1 MNFWIPAFKL
11 RPKIFLRAGRQVTI
25 NQWRLDDEQEMHVLP
40 GLYPVTLPF
49 IEARQALKVILAA
62 SAASPKKIFPYLPGA
77 HAENIS
83 STLVF
88 LPFIDQNHDWV
99 QPQTGTVIA
108 KSILR
113 FGRSL

>member
-1 MNFWIPAFKL
+1 M
-11 RPKIFLRAGRQVTI
+11 
-25 NQWRLDDEQEMHVLP
+25 
-40 GLYPVTLPF
+40 TLPCN
-49 IEARQALKVILAA
+49 EARQALKVILAA
-62 SAASPKKIFPYLPGA
+62 SAASPKRIFPYLPGA
-77 HAENIS
+77 HVENIS

-108 KSILR
+108 KSVLR